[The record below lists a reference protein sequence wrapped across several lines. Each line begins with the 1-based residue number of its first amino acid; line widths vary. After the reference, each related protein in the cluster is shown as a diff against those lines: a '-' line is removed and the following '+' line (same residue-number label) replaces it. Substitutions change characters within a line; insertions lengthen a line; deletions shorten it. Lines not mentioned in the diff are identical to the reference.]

1 MPLRGKRATTQKPP
15 QHSIRVVIM
24 PHMNIDHAPLA
35 STMLRSDEECRRI
48 ATPIGSGFRYASL
61 PLDEHQR
68 RGVVALRALDLTL
81 SEITGS
87 TADPQIARRKL
98 DWWRNALH
106 QALTQ
111 DKAEHPILQSLLLA
125 TDTDIRHALIPRIES
140 RLGAA
145 LIELDY
151 QGFET
156 GQDLEA
162 YLEASGGAMFGLYG
176 LILHAP
182 PTSLDTLTRLGAL
195 HLRLYRLTYLGRHLQ
210 HGRIYLPAELLTE
223 KGFSEADFHRPAA
236 PLLMAPLLQAE
247 LSAIE
252 HHYLAGVHALR
263 RHESRPSALFR
274 ALIALDRAQIAL
286 LQRHRVAVLTTRP
299 ELTPFKRLTTAWWAS
314 KRSLPKTRPHPS
326 SEES

>member
-1 MPLRGKRATTQKPP
+1 
-15 QHSIRVVIM
+15 
-24 PHMNIDHAPLA
+24 MNVA
-35 STMLRSDEECRRI
+35 RSDQIQINSRNDEECRRI

-81 SEITGS
+81 SEITDP

-111 DKAEHPILQSLLLA
+111 HQTEHPILQSLLSA
-125 TDTDIRHALIPRIES
+125 IDTDTRRALIPRIES

-145 LIELDY
+145 FIELDY

-156 GQDLEA
+156 RQDLDA

-182 PTSLDTLTRLGAL
+182 PTSLDTLTQLGAL
-195 HLRLYRLTYLGRHLQ
+195 HLRLHRLTYLGRHRQ

-236 PLLMAPLLQAE
+236 PSLMAPLLQAE

-252 HHYLAGVHALR
+252 HQYLAEVRALR

-299 ELTPFKRLTTAWWAS
+299 ELTPFKRLTTVWWAS
-314 KRSLPKTRPHPS
+314 KRALPKTRPHPS
-326 SEES
+326 TEES